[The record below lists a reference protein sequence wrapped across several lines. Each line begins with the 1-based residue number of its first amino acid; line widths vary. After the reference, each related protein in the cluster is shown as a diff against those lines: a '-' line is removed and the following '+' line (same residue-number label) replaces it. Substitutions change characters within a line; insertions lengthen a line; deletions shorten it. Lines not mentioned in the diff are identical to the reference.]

1 MGMYTGIRVDGKLKS
16 EFIDEIKNLFRIH
29 EEIHQYNSNQP
40 PYAEYKI
47 TNFWDE
53 SSNPSLKQF
62 GMTVGRASFIP
73 FGYIAYM
80 PDSWTETEADFP
92 NVVGDD
98 GTWKFQ
104 CALKNYGDEIE
115 TWMTTVAALIFE
127 SCHIEY
133 LYEEWEHSRYYEL
146 SHNSFRQI
154 LTAPKPSTHEEVM
167 GVL

>member
-16 EFIDEIKNLFRIH
+16 EFIDEIKNLFRIS
-29 EEIHQYNSNQP
+29 EEIHQYNSNRQ

-53 SSNPSLKQF
+53 SSDPFLKHF
-62 GMTVGRASFIP
+62 GITVGRASFIP
-73 FGYIAYM
+73 FGYIACM
-80 PDSWTETEADFP
+80 PDSWTETKADFP

-104 CALKNYGDEIE
+104 CALKNYEDEIE
-115 TWMTTVAALIFE
+115 TWMSIVASLIFE

-133 LYEEWEHSRYYEL
+133 LYEEWYGSKQFEL
-146 SHNSFRQI
+146 IDNKFVELENKNCAI
-154 LTAPKPSTHEEVM
+154 EVDPYL
-167 GVL
+167 GY